1 MLKIFDKSK
10 GNLQP
15 ISDFMADEQLKET
28 KGKKRNMTQCLIYVC
43 IEVVYKKLLT
53 VGSTLQKH

>member
-28 KGKKRNMTQCLIYVC
+28 KGKKKKYDPVFDLCLHRRS
-43 IEVVYKKLLT
+43 L
-53 VGSTLQKH
+53 

>member
-43 IEVVYKKLLT
+43 IEGVYKKLLT
-53 VGSTLQKH
+53 LQKH